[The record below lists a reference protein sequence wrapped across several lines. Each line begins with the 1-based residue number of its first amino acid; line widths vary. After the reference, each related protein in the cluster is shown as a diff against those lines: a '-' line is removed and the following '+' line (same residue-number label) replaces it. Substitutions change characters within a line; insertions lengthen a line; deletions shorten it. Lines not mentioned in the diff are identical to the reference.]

1 MEESSKLK
9 LSDPKEAIEIEKK
22 DKPIKPIE
30 IESQLPKDT
39 NNSFSIPIEVKQNE
53 EHEEVDTKMNIEP
66 QSKNGLII
74 KVFGV
79 LSIQLTITLI
89 SVYFFN
95 IKSIKSYI
103 IDEYYDTVESVVYN
117 SLIIFSFLLICL
129 SFVQNLL
136 KIPPYNYLIL
146 FVFSLCQVLFC
157 SLIPIV
163 FYVHYYQTIVM
174 GLILSIISCVII
186 CLYTFYRKNDM
197 DYFII
202 FLLILF
208 WQILVTWL
216 ILVFLPVKEYY
227 VLWGFCIAFCLGVYF
242 NYDAQLM
249 NEKYIN
255 VYTFHD
261 YTFALLEVYTDIVRL
276 SIKMIAIGFTKIFGK
291 VNLSEYINI

>member
-9 LSDPKEAIEIEKK
+9 FSEPKETIEIEKK
-22 DKPIKPIE
+22 DKPVE

-39 NNSFSIPIEVKQNE
+39 NNSFSMPIEVKQNE

-95 IKSIKSYI
+95 IKSVKSYI

-174 GLILSIISCVII
+174 GLIFMRHL
-186 CLYTFYRKNDM
+186 
-197 DYFII
+197 
-202 FLLILF
+202 
-208 WQILVTWL
+208 
-216 ILVFLPVKEYY
+216 
-227 VLWGFCIAFCLGVYF
+227 
-242 NYDAQLM
+242 
-249 NEKYIN
+249 
-255 VYTFHD
+255 
-261 YTFALLEVYTDIVRL
+261 
-276 SIKMIAIGFTKIFGK
+276 
-291 VNLSEYINI
+291 

>member
-9 LSDPKEAIEIEKK
+9 FSEPKETIEIEKK
-22 DKPIKPIE
+22 DKPVE

-39 NNSFSIPIEVKQNE
+39 NNSFSMPIEVKQNE

-95 IKSIKSYI
+95 IKSVKSYI

-261 YTFALLEVYTDIVRL
+261 YTFALLEVYTDIVSKPL
-276 SIKMIAIGFTKIFGK
+276 LQLQPISFD
-291 VNLSEYINI
+291 